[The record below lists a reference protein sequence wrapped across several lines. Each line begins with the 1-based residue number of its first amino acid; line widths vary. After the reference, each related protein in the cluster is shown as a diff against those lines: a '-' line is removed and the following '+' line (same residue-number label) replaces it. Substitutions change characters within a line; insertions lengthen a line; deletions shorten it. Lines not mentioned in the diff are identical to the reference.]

1 MKDYEALHHLREI
14 HGFKKTEVAS
24 ALNVSYP
31 AYIRYENGERK
42 LPLKL
47 LISASKYYN
56 VPISYFNE
64 ELSIPDI
71 GVNGHTIK
79 NTETSEIL
87 EVTADEFA
95 MLKGVLEAFRN
106 R

>member
-1 MKDYEALHHLREI
+1 MKDYEVLHHLREI
-14 HGFKKTEVAS
+14 HGLKKTEVAS
-24 ALNVSYP
+24 SLDVSYP
-31 AYIRYENGERK
+31 AYNRYENGERK

-47 LISASKYYN
+47 LIAASKYYN

-64 ELSIPDI
+64 ELSISDI
-71 GVNGHTIK
+71 GNNGCTIK
-79 NTETSEIL
+79 NSETSEIL

-95 MLKGVLEAFRN
+95 MLKSVLEAFRN